1 MTSHNAAPQ
10 DRLGLQIGD
19 QVEVLTNTVKMPI
32 GTVGTIVGF
41 SAGSQHPLVAVTTR
55 GRFLIPACSLARLGP
70 ISAAMAPI
78 D

>member
-1 MTSHNAAPQ
+1 MMTRNAAPL
-10 DRLGLQIGD
+10 DRQGFQVGD
-19 QVEVLTNTVKMPI
+19 QVVVRANTVKMAV

-41 SAGSQHPLVAVTTR
+41 SSGSDHPLVEITTR

>member
-1 MTSHNAAPQ
+1 MPTRDTVLP

-19 QVEVLTNTVKMPI
+19 QVVVRANTVKMPI

-41 SAGSQHPLVAVTTR
+41 SSGSQHPLVTVTTR
-55 GRFLIPACSLARLGP
+55 GRFLIPACSLERLGP
-70 ISAAMAPI
+70 ISAPMTPI